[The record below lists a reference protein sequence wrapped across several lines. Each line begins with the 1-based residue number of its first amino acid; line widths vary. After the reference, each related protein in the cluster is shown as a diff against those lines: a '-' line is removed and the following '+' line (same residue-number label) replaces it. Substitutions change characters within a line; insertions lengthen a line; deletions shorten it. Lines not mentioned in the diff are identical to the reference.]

1 MVLGHELKPAPADE
15 NAVITPTL
23 GKSISRWEMLHSLAK
38 EALLNALEDAELV
51 KVYQLQTAREI

>member
-1 MVLGHELKPAPADE
+1 MGHELKPAPADE
-15 NAVITPTL
+15 NAVITSTL
-23 GKSISRWEMLHSLAK
+23 DKSISSWEMLHSLAK